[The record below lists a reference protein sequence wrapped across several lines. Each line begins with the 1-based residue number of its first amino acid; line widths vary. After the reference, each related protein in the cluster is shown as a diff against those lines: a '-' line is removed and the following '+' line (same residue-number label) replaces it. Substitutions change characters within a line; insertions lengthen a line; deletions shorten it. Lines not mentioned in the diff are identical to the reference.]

1 MSDTT
6 LPCSFTLPRSL
17 VERIDAVAQAEDRSR
32 SQVVRRVLALA
43 LPDPDPA
50 APVRTFQARHARRHA
65 GANDEQHAAQVA
77 AREAALALNDAGAKG
92 APAYSEASE
101 R

>member
-1 MSDTT
+1 M
-6 LPCSFTLPRSL
+6 PRSL

-32 SQVVRRVLALA
+32 SQVVRRVLALV

-50 APVRTFQARHARRHA
+50 APVRTFQARHARRQA
-65 GANDEQHAAQVA
+65 DAKDAQAAEQRA
-77 AREAALALNDAGAKG
+77 AREDVLAQLEAGAKG